1 MMGDNPRLINGDKE
15 EQLAIEIP
23 LQVADRLEKEQ
34 VIWLTTTKTD
44 GTPLPNPVWFYW
56 TGTQFLVFTESKS
69 VKWKNMAGN
78 PKVSLNLN
86 SDPDGADVAI
96 FQAEAGLNGPPP
108 SKGEVESYA
117 MKYREGMLSVGL
129 TTETLTADYSLVR
142 ITPTKYRT
150 AI

>member
-1 MMGDNPRLINGDKE
+1 MMRDHPRAINGDKE
-15 EQLAIEIP
+15 VQLAIEIP

-34 VIWLTTTKTD
+34 IIWLTTTKAD

-56 TGTQFLVFTESKS
+56 TGGQFLVFTESKS

-78 PKVSLNLN
+78 PKVALNLN
-86 SDPDGADVAI
+86 SDPDGGDVAI

-108 SKGEVESYA
+108 SKEEVESYA
-117 MKYREGMLSVGL
+117 MKYREGMLNVGL
-129 TTETLTADYSLVR
+129 TAESLKADYSLVR
-142 ITPTKYRT
+142 ITPTKFRT